1 MAATHALVL
10 TLGAG
15 HRRVYMTAKLPR
27 ATIYFSRELMQI
39 MDPEGQ
45 ILMKSSYVLDY
56 APGQRE
62 FVMALTRLFV
72 IYAIYF
78 GEASQGSLF
87 SDFYEFAPC
96 RRGLV
101 RDFHLL
107 LLWFKTSRL
116 ERFRLCIGGICSVPM
131 VREHAR
137 PRRGSAWDA
146 HRAQHRRKKQLD
158 CDLSLASSILHQKVR
173 EER

>member
-1 MAATHALVL
+1 MASTHALVL

-45 ILMKSSYVLDY
+45 ILMKSSYV
-56 APGQRE
+56 PGQRE
-62 FVMALTRLFV
+62 FVMALARLFV

-116 ERFRLCIGGICSVPM
+116 ERFRLCIGGIFSVPM
-131 VREHAR
+131 VRERAR
-137 PRRGSAWDA
+137 PCRGSAWDA

-158 CDLSLASSILHQKVR
+158 CALSLASSILRQKAR
-173 EER
+173 EEQ